1 MSSALLL
8 FSGFVVRLPAQPLM
22 IFLVFAGALLLPAQG
37 QARWLPDNLSA
48 MVGRASGSVVS
59 IAASRD
65 TRLDGSD
72 GRSLGS
78 GFIVDASGLVVTN
91 HHVVEGARE
100 VHVTFS
106 DGTRRLARLVGA
118 DRASDLALLR
128 VHSEKVLV
136 PLLLGS
142 SDDVQPGDWVI
153 AIGSPFGLGG
163 SVSAGVVSAR
173 HRRIETEAV
182 EDFIQTD
189 AAINRGSSGGPLL
202 NLKGEVVGVNSA
214 LVSPSGGAAGVSL
227 AVPSSAVKFVISRLA
242 KRGVV
247 ERGWAGAS
255 VLDLTPDLVEAFGL
269 ERVTGALV
277 GSVVAGGPSAKAG
290 IAPGD
295 IIIEIGGKAIADA
308 RGFQRRIAEQEPGTV
323 LKLTGMRRGKP
334 LQAILALGARP
345 GERAQSASSS
355 TSTRKTSAL
364 ILGLGV
370 EDLTPASRGRLGLGS
385 SNHGV
390 LVREVQPASPASE
403 ADIRPGDLLVE
414 VAQQGVSGKPA
425 LRQLLKAERV
435 MGKKFALMTVS
446 RDGALLFK
454 PLRLSEQPL
463 DTAMRLERQ

>member
-1 MSSALLL
+1 M
-8 FSGFVVRLPAQPLM
+8 RLPALPLV
-22 IFLVFAGALLLPAQG
+22 IFLVFAGAVLSPADG

-48 MVGRASGSVVS
+48 MVSRASSSVVS
-59 IAASRD
+59 VSA
-65 TRLDGSD
+65 TREARSDESD

-91 HHVVEGARE
+91 HHVIEGARE
-100 VHVTFS
+100 IHVTFS
-106 DGTRRLARLVGA
+106 DGTRRLARLIGQ

-128 VHSEKVLV
+128 VHSEKVLI
-136 PLLLGS
+136 PLTLGS

-214 LVSPSGGAAGVSL
+214 LVSPSGGAAGISL

-247 ERGWAGAS
+247 ERGWVGAS

-295 IIIEIGGKAIADA
+295 IIVEVGGKAVADA
-308 RGFQRRIAEQEPGTV
+308 RAFQRRIAEQEAGVALRLSV
-323 LKLTGMRRGKP
+323 LRRGKSFH
-334 LQAILALGARP
+334 ATLAVGVRP
-345 GERAQSASSS
+345 GGRALPA
-355 TSTRKTSAL
+355 AL
-364 ILGLGV
+364 PSPSRESPSLLLGLGV
-370 EDLTPASRGRLGLGS
+370 EDLTPALRSRLGLGS
-385 SNHGV
+385 SSHGV
-390 LVREVQPASPASE
+390 LVREVEPATPAAE
-403 ADIRPGDLLVE
+403 ADVRPGDLLVE
-414 VAQQGVSGKPA
+414 VGQRGVSGKQT
-425 LRQLLKAERV
+425 LRQLLKSERV
-435 MGKKFALMTVS
+435 SGKRFALLTVS
-446 RDGALLFK
+446 RDGVTLFK
-454 PLRLSEQPL
+454 PLRLSEQPV
-463 DTAMRLERQ
+463 DTAMRLEQR